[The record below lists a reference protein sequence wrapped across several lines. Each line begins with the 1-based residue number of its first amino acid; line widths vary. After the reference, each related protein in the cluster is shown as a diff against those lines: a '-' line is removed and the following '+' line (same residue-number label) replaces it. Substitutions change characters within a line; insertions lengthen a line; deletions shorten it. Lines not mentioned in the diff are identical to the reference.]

1 MRRADGLGGFG
12 VALHPFSKGGKR
24 DRAERS
30 IPAAIRRGGGGTE
43 FRLGGESSYPR
54 TEFRP
59 PEEKA
64 DTPELGSTLG
74 GESSS
79 MELSSALGG
88 GSKVPPEPSSVIQMR
103 KQLAP
108 ELSSALG

>member
-43 FRLGGESSYPR
+43 FRPRGESSTPELSSTPVGKSRYLGTEFRLGGESD
-54 TEFRP
+54 P
-59 PEEKA
+59 PELSSTWEEKA
-64 DTPELGSTLG
+64 DSSGTEFRLGR
-74 GESSS
+74 
-79 MELSSALGG
+79 
-88 GSKVPPEPSSVIQMR
+88 R
-103 KQLAP
+103 KQIP
-108 ELSSALG
+108 RN